1 MIERI
6 AGASTLA
13 FLLILV
19 GWIPAQ
25 SQAQAKR
32 SAPCD
37 LALVLAVDLSASVNM
52 YEYRL
57 QHGGIAAAFRHPLV
71 IDAILSTGSG
81 GIWVTLVHWSGVSE
95 QTQSVGWTQ
104 IRDETSAFAFAATV
118 DALAR
123 PYNTSEE
130 GIGTGTAL
138 GGALHFIAPLFRA
151 PGPSRCNRRVVDV
164 SGDGRSNVGPKI
176 RPSRNA
182 LLAEGLTINGLAILS
197 DEPDLG
203 EYYQHNLI
211 GGPAAFVMTAFHE
224 SFAVAPQQALSRNC
238 LQTRL
243 SIPFVA
249 QPPIRQSQCHR

>member
-1 MIERI
+1 MVERI
-6 AGASTLA
+6 AGASALA
-13 FLLILV
+13 FLLIFT
-19 GWIPAQ
+19 GCFPAR
-25 SQAQAKR
+25 SQVQPGKP
-32 SAPCD
+32 APCD

-71 IDAILSTGSG
+71 IDAILSAGSG
-81 GIWVTLVHWSGVSE
+81 GIWVTLVHWSGVTE
-95 QTQSVGWTQ
+95 QTQSVEWTRIQ
-104 IRDETSAFAFAATV
+104 NETSAFAFAAAV
-118 DALAR
+118 DALER

-138 GGALHFIAPLFRA
+138 GGALRFVAPLFLA
-151 PGPSRCNRRVVDV
+151 PGPHRCNRRVVDV

-176 RPSRNA
+176 IPARDA

-203 EYYQHNLI
+203 AYYRHNLI

-224 SFAVAPQQALSRNC
+224 SFAVAIRNK
-238 LQTRL
+238 LFREIVSKL
-243 SIPFVA
+243 AFRIPPSPLV
-249 QPPIRQSQCHR
+249 R

>member
-1 MIERI
+1 MVERI
-6 AGASTLA
+6 TGASALA

-19 GWIPAQ
+19 GCTPAR
-25 SQAQAKR
+25 SQVQPGK

-81 GIWVTLVHWSGVSE
+81 GIWVTLVHWSGVTE
-95 QTQSVGWTQ
+95 QTQSVRWTRIQ
-104 IRDETSAFAFAATV
+104 DETSAFAFAATV
-118 DALAR
+118 DSLAR

-138 GGALHFIAPLFRA
+138 GGALRFLAPLFLA
-151 PGPSRCNRRVVDV
+151 PGPRRCNRRVVDV

-176 RPSRNA
+176 KPARDA

-203 EYYQHNLI
+203 EYYRHNLI

-224 SFAVAPQQALSRNC
+224 SFAVAIRNK
-238 LQTRL
+238 LFREIVSKLAFRTSPSPLVR
-243 SIPFVA
+243 
-249 QPPIRQSQCHR
+249 

>member
-1 MIERI
+1 MIQRI
-6 AGASTLA
+6 AGVSTLA
-13 FLLILV
+13 FLLILI
-19 GWIPAQ
+19 GWAPAQ
-25 SQAQAKR
+25 PQAQTKKP
-32 SAPCD
+32 APCD

-81 GIWVTLVHWSGVSE
+81 GIWVTLVHWSGVDE

-104 IRDETSAFAFAATV
+104 IQDETSAFTFAATV

-138 GGALHFIAPLFRA
+138 GGALRFIAPLFLA

-176 RPSRNA
+176 KPARDA
-182 LLAEGLTINGLAILS
+182 LLAQGLTINGLAILS

-211 GGPAAFVMTAFHE
+211 GGAAAFVMTAFHE
-224 SFAVAPQQALSRNC
+224 SFADAIRNK
-238 LQTRL
+238 LFREIVSKL
-243 SIPFVA
+243 AFRYPSSPNL
-249 QPPIRQSQCHR
+249 R